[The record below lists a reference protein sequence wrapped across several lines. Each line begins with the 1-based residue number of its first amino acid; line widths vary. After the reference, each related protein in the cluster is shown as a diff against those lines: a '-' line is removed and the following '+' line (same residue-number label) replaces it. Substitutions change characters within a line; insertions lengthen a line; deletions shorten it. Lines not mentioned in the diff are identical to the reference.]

1 MKILALSLLL
11 LTSTIGNSE
20 INEKKLYK
28 KASSEF
34 AKGNYEDAILKYE
47 ELSSLDETNSE
58 YHFLTGLSYYK
69 SHKDL
74 SKAILCFNDA
84 IETFDGDTIAEAYYY
99 LGKAYR
105 EQGEFE
111 KAKNTFQTFEGF
123 IKDNEMGNALKSEIE
138 VEYQWV
144 NNAITHKNR
153 LKNGLRVEDMS
164 SDLNS
169 VYGDYAPVYIEDL
182 DLLVFT
188 SRRPGISN
196 ELAFDNKY
204 FEDIYFC
211 KRRDSNWVLLSDEEH
226 DFIFDVKNTKGHDS
240 YIAYEGKKDLY
251 LYKDNKIYQTKYEDG
266 EWKTLS
272 EFKVVNDKSKHTPS
286 VTFSPDG
293 KTLYFSHKQ
302 KIGKGGKDIY
312 TAELGAD
319 GEWSKPKN
327 LAVNTAFDEDGP
339 FVSRDGKTLYFSS
352 KGHNSMGGYDFFKLD
367 LTDEDAKAVRMAEP
381 YNSLADD
388 IFIDISNDERHGF
401 ISSNRNG
408 SIGDMDI
415 FEIFY
420 KPYETVF
427 DGLAIYKNDNSPADV
442 DIVFI
447 DKETG
452 KEVKRIKPDAKT
464 GAYNVTL
471 LNNKTY
477 LIKVE
482 GSEDNQSFSS
492 EFTVPEQDKDI
503 SSIQLI
509 ALESL
514 INKDG
519 ENNANTLTIQSD
531 FDNNDAD
538 LTLGSLSNFDKSSSL
553 YNEINERI
561 DIDLVSLVDTK
572 FERFFGYNQNKITND
587 QRFMSFMTDFE
598 KLLKKEGKLIV
609 KIEASASKVPTR
621 TFGTNE
627 KLANKRASVSRGEIE
642 EYFKSKG
649 IDIAGKITFEE
660 TAKVQGPNYKHDFK
674 KNRNLYEKF
683 QFVKIE
689 LLKGK

>member
-11 LTSTIGNSE
+11 FTSTIGNSE
-20 INEKKLYK
+20 INEKKLFR

-34 AKGNYEDAILKYE
+34 AKGNYEGAILKYE
-47 ELSSLDETNSE
+47 ELSKLDETNSE

-69 SHKDL
+69 SRKDL
-74 SKAILCFNDA
+74 SKAILCFNNS

-99 LGKAYR
+99 LGKTYR

-111 KAKNTFQTFEGF
+111 KAKKTFQIFEGF
-123 IKDNEMGNALKSEIE
+123 IKDNEMGNALKSEVE

-144 NNAITHKNR
+144 NNAITHENR

-169 VYGDYAPVYIEDL
+169 VYGDYAPVYVEDL

-204 FEDIYFC
+204 YEDIYFC
-211 KRRDSNWVLLSDEEH
+211 KRRDSIWVLLSEEEH
-226 DFIFDVKNTKGHDS
+226 EFIFDVKNTKGHDS

-251 LYKDNKIYQTKYEDG
+251 LYKDNKIYQTKFEDG
-266 EWKTLS
+266 EWKTLT
-272 EFKVVNDKSKHTPS
+272 EFEIANDKSKHTPS
-286 VTFSPDG
+286 VAFSPDG

-302 KIGKGGKDIY
+302 KLGKGGKDIY
-312 TAELGAD
+312 QADLGSD

-327 LAVNTAFDEDGP
+327 LAINTAFDEDGP

-352 KGHNSMGGYDFFKLD
+352 KGHNSMGGFDFFKLD
-367 LTDEDAKAVRMAEP
+367 LTDENAKVIRMAEP

-427 DGLAIYKNDNSPADV
+427 DGLAIYKNDNTPADV
-442 DIVFI
+442 EIVFI

-452 KEVKRIKPDAKT
+452 KEIKRIKPDPKT
-464 GAYNVTL
+464 GTYNIAL
-471 LNNKTY
+471 ENNKTY
-477 LIKVE
+477 LIKVN
-482 GSEDNQSFSS
+482 GSKDNQSFSS
-492 EFTVPEQDKDI
+492 EFIVPDQDKDI
-503 SSIQLI
+503 SSVQLI
-509 ALESL
+509 TLESL
-514 INKDG
+514 MNKDG

-531 FDNNDAD
+531 FNNNDKD
-538 LTLGSLSNFDKSSSL
+538 LSLNNSSLDKTSSL
-553 YNEINERI
+553 YYEINERI

-572 FERFFGYNQNKITND
+572 FERFFGYNQNKITNE
-587 QRFMSFMTDFE
+587 QRFSSFMTDVE

-609 KIEASASKVPTR
+609 KIDASASKVPTR
-621 TFGTNE
+621 TFGTNQ
-627 KLANKRASVSRGEIE
+627 KLANKRASVSRVKIE
-642 EYFKSKG
+642 EYFKEKG
-649 IDIAGKITFEE
+649 IDISNSVSFVESS
-660 TAKVQGPNYKHDFK
+660 KVQGPKYKNDFE
-674 KNRNLYEKF
+674 KNRSLYEKF

-689 LLKGK
+689 ILKAK